1 MAQTVTEVLTA
12 ATDSV
17 TLINAVNGGS
27 YDVTRMTQE
36 EINEMVQRNVDHL
49 ELILAYAPVDEDDET
64 QMSQVTPQIS
74 LAIQVRLQLE
84 GFNMLE
90 IPMMVWNILITLVF
104 VPILNSIRVN
114 TQELKRLEILVN
126 KTREEIAK
134 EYVTKLELRNDMGIL
149 MDRIDKIGEK
159 LDKLFEVK

>member
-1 MAQTVTEVLTA
+1 
-12 ATDSV
+12 
-17 TLINAVNGGS
+17 
-27 YDVTRMTQE
+27 
-36 EINEMVQRNVDHL
+36 
-49 ELILAYAPVDEDDET
+49 
-64 QMSQVTPQIS
+64 
-74 LAIQVRLQLE
+74 
-84 GFNMLE
+84 MLE

-126 KTREEIAK
+126 KTREELAK
-134 EYVTKLELRNDMGIL
+134 EYVTKIELRNDMGIL

>member
-1 MAQTVTEVLTA
+1 
-12 ATDSV
+12 
-17 TLINAVNGGS
+17 
-27 YDVTRMTQE
+27 
-36 EINEMVQRNVDHL
+36 
-49 ELILAYAPVDEDDET
+49 
-64 QMSQVTPQIS
+64 
-74 LAIQVRLQLE
+74 
-84 GFNMLE
+84 
-90 IPMMVWNILITLVF
+90 MMVWNILITLVF